1 MLSGY
6 HLNKNSVKM
15 SNKGNILVIDDEQVI
30 LDAVK
35 KICGSE
41 DFDVEES
48 LNAKDALNKLDK
60 KKFDLM
66 FCDIMMPE
74 IDGFKFL
81 DEINH
86 RKIETPVIMTTGYS
100 TVENA
105 VNSLYKGA
113 IDFIPKPFTAD
124 ELLNSVYRGI
134 KYFEIQN
141 ELRES
146 AQLNRD
152 ATLIYVACPAKYY
165 RLGYASWVSVE
176 NKGTALIGIT
186 DLFLKTI
193 ESVEDI
199 QFLNIEDE
207 IIQGISCIQ
216 ITCTDGLT
224 HSVLAPISGR
234 IIEINE
240 ELSKN
245 KTIIEKDPY
254 FQGWLYRIIP
264 NDLDYELK
272 HLIPCSSDRI

>member
-1 MLSGY
+1 
-6 HLNKNSVKM
+6 M
-15 SNKGNILVIDDEQVI
+15 SNRGNILVIDDEQVI

-41 DFDVEES
+41 DYFVEQS
-48 LNAKDALNKLDK
+48 PDAIDALDKLEK
-60 KKFDLM
+60 KKFDLIL
-66 FCDIMMPE
+66 CDIMMPE

-86 RKIETPVIMTTGYS
+86 RKIDSPVIMTTGYS

-124 ELLNSVYRGI
+124 ELLNSVSRGMKYLDIQKKI
-134 KYFEIQN
+134 K
-141 ELRES
+141 ES
-146 AQLNRD
+146 EKLNRD
-152 ATLIYVACPAKYY
+152 STLIYVPCPAKYY
-165 RLGYASWVSVE
+165 RLGYATWVSLE

-193 ESVEDI
+193 ESI
-199 QFLNIEDE
+199 SGLQFLKPEEE
-207 IIQGISCIQ
+207 IIQGISCLQ
-216 ITCTDGLT
+216 VTCTDQLT
-224 HSVLAPISGR
+224 HTVLAPVSGR

-240 ELSKN
+240 ELSAN

-254 FQGWLYRIIP
+254 FQGWLYRVIP
-264 NDLDYELK
+264 NDIDYELK
-272 HLIPCSSDRI
+272 HLTPCSSDRI

>member
-1 MLSGY
+1 
-6 HLNKNSVKM
+6 M
-15 SNKGNILVIDDEQVI
+15 SQKENILIIDDEQVI

-35 KICGSE
+35 KICGLGNYN
-41 DFDVEES
+41 VEECPDAGS
-48 LNAKDALNKLDK
+48 ALNLLGK
-60 KKFDLM
+60 KNFDLIL
-66 FCDIMMPE
+66 CDIMMPE

-81 DEINH
+81 DEINS

-113 IDFIPKPFTAD
+113 IDFIPKPFTTD
-124 ELLNSVYRGI
+124 ELLNSVSRGM
-134 KYFEIQN
+134 KYFEIQ
-141 ELRES
+141 R
-146 AQLNRD
+146 QLKGNAKQNRD
-152 ATLIYVACPAKYY
+152 AALIYVPCPAKYY
-165 RLGYASWVSVE
+165 RLGYSAWVSVE

-186 DLFLKTI
+186 DLLLKTI
-193 ESVEDI
+193 DTVSDI
-199 QFLNIEDE
+199 QFLKAEEE

-216 ITCTDGLT
+216 ITCTDGLS
-224 HSVLAPISGR
+224 HSVLAPVSGR
-234 IIEINE
+234 IIELNE

-264 NDLDYELK
+264 NDLNYELK

>member
-1 MLSGY
+1 
-6 HLNKNSVKM
+6 M
-15 SNKGNILVIDDEQVI
+15 SHIGNILVIDDEQVI

-41 DFDVEES
+41 NYNVEGS
-48 LNAKDALNKLDK
+48 PDAKDALEKLEK

-66 FCDIMMPE
+66 LCDIMMPE
-74 IDGFKFL
+74 MDGFKFL
-81 DEINH
+81 DEINR

-124 ELLNSVYRGI
+124 ELLNSVSRGM
-134 KYFEIQN
+134 KYFEIQKRIN
-141 ELRES
+141 ES
-146 AQLNRD
+146 SKLNRD
-152 ATLIYVACPAKYY
+152 TALIYVPCPAKYY

-193 ESVEDI
+193 DAVSDI
-199 QFLNIEDE
+199 LFFKIEEE
-207 IIQGISCIQ
+207 IIQGISCLQ
-216 ITCTDGLT
+216 ITSTDGLI
-224 HSVLAPISGR
+224 HSVLAPVSGR

-240 ELSKN
+240 ALLQN

-264 NDLDYELK
+264 NDLNYELK

>member
-1 MLSGY
+1 
-6 HLNKNSVKM
+6 M
-15 SNKGNILVIDDEQVI
+15 SNAGNILVIDDEQVI

-41 DFDVEES
+41 NYDVEES
-48 LNAKDALNKLDK
+48 PDAKDALRKLEK
-60 KKFDLM
+60 KRFDLIL
-66 FCDIMMPE
+66 CDIMMPE
-74 IDGFKFL
+74 IDGFKFI
-81 DEINH
+81 DEVNL

-124 ELLNSVYRGI
+124 ELLNSVSRGM
-134 KYFEIQN
+134 KYFEIQKTLKEN
-141 ELRES
+141 AR
-146 AQLNRD
+146 LNRD
-152 ATLIYVACPAKYY
+152 STLIYVACPAKYY
-165 RLGYASWVSVE
+165 RLGYASWISVE

-186 DLFLKTI
+186 DLFLRTI
-193 ESVEDI
+193 DSVSDV
-199 QFLNIEDE
+199 QFLKAEE
-207 IIQGISCIQ
+207 EVIQGISCLQ
-216 ITCTDGLT
+216 VTCTDGHS
-224 HSVLAPISGR
+224 HSVLAPLSGR

-240 ELSKN
+240 ELLSN

-254 FQGWLYRIIP
+254 FQGWFYRIIP